1 MPAPAIYANLNFP
14 PEVPLRGRLLAV
26 LLAGMALTVLLVAAH
41 LVPDGRGY
49 GTHEGLGMAPCGFYQ
64 QYGIP
69 CAGCGMTTS
78 FAYAVR
84 GRLIAAFIAQP
95 FGLILCLGTAAA
107 FWSAIY
113 VAATGRPAYLL
124 LRFVPGRVHAVLW
137 PSLTLAAWA
146 WKIALSAGH

>member
-1 MPAPAIYANLNFP
+1 MPAPAIYANLNYP
-14 PEVPLRGRLLAV
+14 PDVRPLGRLLA
-26 LLAGMALTVLLVAAH
+26 LACAGMAMSVLLVAAW
-41 LVPDGRGY
+41 LSPDGRGY
-49 GTHEGLGMAPCGFYQ
+49 GTHEALGLAPCGFYQ

-84 GRLIAAFIAQP
+84 GRLVASFVAQP
-95 FGLILCLGTAAA
+95 FGMLLCLLTAAT

-113 VAATGRPAYLL
+113 VAVTGRPAYRLL
-124 LRFVPGRVHAVLW
+124 KFVPPKAHAVVW
-137 PSLTLAAWA
+137 PGLTVAAWA